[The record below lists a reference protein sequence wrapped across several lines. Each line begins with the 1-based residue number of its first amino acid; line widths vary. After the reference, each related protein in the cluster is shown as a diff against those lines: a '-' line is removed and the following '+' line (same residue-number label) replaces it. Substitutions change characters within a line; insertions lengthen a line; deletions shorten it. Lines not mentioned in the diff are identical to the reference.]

1 MTDWQ
6 YERSMTPEQYA
17 IAIHLLGLSQLAA
30 GRWLGVSPRTSR
42 RYITGHARLR
52 RPEHRLR
59 SWPQLLL
66 RAAIRYRVKPVVPRR
81 RPGDS

>member
-42 RYITGHARLR
+42 RYITGHAEI
-52 RPEHRLR
+52 PAA
-59 SWPQLLL
+59 QALLL